1 MHFIDT
7 NIFLRYLTND
17 DAEKA
22 KKVFLLLKKVEEG
35 KEKVTTSPLVIFEL
49 IFTLDKFYKV
59 SRKDIGEMTTATIN
73 LEGLV
78 VEFKDTFI
86 SALKL
91 FAEKNISFTDAFN
104 ASIMKSKGI
113 TKIYSYDADFDKI
126 DKIERI
132 EEP

>member
-1 MHFIDT
+1 MRFIDT

-35 KEKVTTSPLVIFEL
+35 KERVATSPLVIFEL

-59 SRKDIGEMTTATIN
+59 SRKDIGEMTTAIIN

-86 SALKL
+86 FALKL
-91 FAEKNISFTDAFN
+91 FAEKNISFADAFN
-104 ASIMKSKGI
+104 VSIMKSKGI
-113 TKIYSYDADFDKI
+113 TKIYSYDTDFDKI
-126 DKIERI
+126 DKIERT
-132 EEP
+132 EP